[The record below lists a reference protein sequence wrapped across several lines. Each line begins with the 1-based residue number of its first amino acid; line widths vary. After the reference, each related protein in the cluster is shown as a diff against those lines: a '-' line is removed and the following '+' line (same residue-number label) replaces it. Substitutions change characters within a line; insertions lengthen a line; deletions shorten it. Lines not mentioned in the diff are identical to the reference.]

1 MPSLQVREMPTVL
14 YDALRESAKRE
25 HRSIAQQA
33 VVTLS
38 RGMDISENQDI
49 RRKILLQDIKQNLIC
64 PDGMNLS
71 ASCSL
76 IKEDRTR

>member
-14 YDALRESAKRE
+14 YDALCESAKHD

-38 RGMDISENQDI
+38 RGLNLDEHSHV
-49 RRKILLQDIKQNLIC
+49 RRKKLLYDINKNMIC
-64 PDGMNLS
+64 PKDLNLPD
-71 ASCSL
+71 AVTL
-76 IKEDRTR
+76 IKEDRAR

>member
-14 YDALRESAKRE
+14 YDALCESAKRE

-38 RGMDISENQDI
+38 RGLNLAGNSVM
-49 RRKILLQDIKQNLIC
+49 RRKDLLQDINKNLIC
-64 PDGMNLS
+64 PQGLNLS
-71 ASCSL
+71 DAVTL
-76 IKEDRTR
+76 IKEDRAR